1 VNFYLNI
8 NLHNVLAK
16 FFGFLFNF
24 LYSMKL
30 VICYRWAG
38 GFMGW
43 GQQCRLRHVT
53 SGRYLAVTNDNQMV
67 TVHRQKAEEK
77 AVAFF
82 LFTSKV

>member
-53 SGRYLAVTNDNQMV
+53 SGRYLAESFV
-67 TVHRQKAEEK
+67 
-77 AVAFF
+77 F
-82 LFTSKV
+82 SKTIFKNLIER